1 MVNVEFL
8 VDKSGLLLGFQ
19 ISGHSNF
26 AENGSDIVC
35 AAISSAA
42 YMVANTITEI
52 MNVESE
58 VLVDD
63 SGKMSLEIKKED
75 FSICKDILLG
85 FKFHML
91 SLEEQY
97 PENIAVNYVEV

>member
-8 VDKSGLLLGFQ
+8 VNKSGLLLGFQ

-42 YMVANTITEI
+42 YMVANTVIEI

-63 SGKMSLEIKKED
+63 SGKMLLKIKKED

-85 FKFHML
+85 FKLHMF